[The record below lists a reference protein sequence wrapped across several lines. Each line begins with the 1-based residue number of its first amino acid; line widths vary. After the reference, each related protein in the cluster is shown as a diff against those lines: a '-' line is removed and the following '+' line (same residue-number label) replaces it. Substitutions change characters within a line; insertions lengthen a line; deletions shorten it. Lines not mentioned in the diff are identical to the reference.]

1 MQISTAQEVNLTP
14 YRAKIAQKATRKK
27 QKRAKDDCR
36 KEAIYAL
43 FCSVQAHLFK
53 RYAVF

>member
-1 MQISTAQEVNLTP
+1 MQIIAAQEVNLTP
-14 YRAKIAQKATRKK
+14 YRVKIVQKATRKK

-36 KEAIYAL
+36 KKAFYAL

>member
-1 MQISTAQEVNLTP
+1 MQISAAQEVNLTP
-14 YRAKIAQKATRKK
+14 YRAKIAQKTTQKK
-27 QKRAKDDCR
+27 QKRAKNDCR

-53 RYAVF
+53 RYAIF

>member
-1 MQISTAQEVNLTP
+1 MQISAAQEVNLTP
-14 YRAKIAQKATRKK
+14 YRAKIAQKTTRKK

-36 KEAIYAL
+36 KEAICAL

>member
-1 MQISTAQEVNLTP
+1 MQIIAAQEANLTP
-14 YRAKIAQKATRKK
+14 YRVKIVQKATRKK

>member
-1 MQISTAQEVNLTP
+1 MQINAAQEVNLTP
-14 YRAKIAQKATRKK
+14 YCTKIAQKTTRKK
-27 QKRAKDDCR
+27 QKRAKNDCR

-53 RYAVF
+53 RYAIF